1 MQGDA
6 PIDHPHHHDL
16 ELLAAQALARND
28 YARAFEL
35 SDRRCRIAPAP
46 QPNSYLL
53 RAESSFR
60 MKREAYAIADLDKAL
75 DLAPDDA
82 QANRRMLAWA
92 KGGRKTKAARSLL
105 TNAREADVLRK
116 AIDALQHQGSTNFSS
131 LTVLDERVE
140 GWAVWGGTSAAEVSI
155 VTPDNAVSFFI
166 DADPFHVLRSDGR
179 NAASFSVARP
189 KSTAPQ
195 SFVISVDGNPIFS
208 LRAPGNINPPSV
220 LSRVGG
226 RGDEAIPTVIIPIYA
241 DFSATKACLNS
252 VWKAMQSDA
261 YEVLLVSDAP
271 PDGSITQYLNAFVQR
286 TGIEMLV
293 NSSNMGFVG
302 SINRA
307 LQAVESGDVIL
318 LNSDT
323 IVPPGFVTRLAAAA
337 HSSADIGT
345 VVPLTNNGEFSS
357 FPIANDVNELGSYD
371 DIVAL
376 DRVAALVNRT
386 GPVDIPSGIGFCLYI
401 TRACLNAVGCL
412 SEHYQRGYLED
423 VDLCL
428 RARELGFR
436 SVCAPSV
443 YVGHEGSRSFKSEKR
458 SLVVRNLQVLD
469 EKFPRYRNECS
480 AFVAIDP
487 LRPARE
493 AIERS
498 LPLDSESP
506 RVIVAGTGAVHA
518 IAQARNRASLT
529 QGSPAILLEV
539 SQGRAGPVVR
549 PVGPDGAA
557 PQNIRFLI
565 SDPSEQA
572 ALDRYLNAI
581 RPSRFEILDPA
592 NVPSLLLDRIFRE
605 QTPYDIFIADSGLF
619 YPPQQSPRVRKASPN
634 GLRDT
639 GSTED
644 ASLTTRLWQRHW
656 QTIAEGA
663 EHVFV
668 PCPMARA
675 FASRHLTNV
684 RLSTADEIES
694 DHRPTS
700 RHRGKRLGI
709 LVFRPTADEFEMIH
723 SVSQAILD
731 RRPELNIVIIGS
743 TMDDQRLMKRPNIH
757 VTGFVASD
765 EFDRVVDQYDLGA
778 LLIGSGVPLFG
789 HPFEQAAVA
798 SGLPTARFDWSDGQY
813 NTQGADLIIAPNSDP
828 TDIAALLLRW
838 MKRR

>member
-1 MQGDA
+1 LQGDA

-166 DADPFHVLRSDGR
+166 DADPFHILRSDGR

-252 VWKAMQSDA
+252 VWKAMQSDT

-271 PDGSITQYLNAFVQR
+271 PDGSITQYLDAFVQR

-498 LPLDSESP
+498 LPLDGESP

-549 PVGPDGAA
+549 PVGPD
-557 PQNIRFLI
+557 
-565 SDPSEQA
+565 
-572 ALDRYLNAI
+572 
-581 RPSRFEILDPA
+581 
-592 NVPSLLLDRIFRE
+592 RIVRE

-644 ASLTTRLWQRHW
+644 ALLTTRLWQRHW

-684 RLSTADEIES
+684 RLSAADEIES
-694 DHRPTS
+694 DHQPAS

-723 SVSQAILD
+723 SVSQAVLD